1 MNPLLASISKALARA
16 LMLAAGSNGIDVNDS
31 QAETIVNG
39 LLVAIPIVWSIAE
52 KCFEH
57 WAKQRAEGK

>member
-16 LMLAAGSNGIDVNDS
+16 LMLAAGSNGIDMNDS

-39 LLVAIPIVWSIAE
+39 LLVAIPILWSVAE
-52 KCFEH
+52 KVIEYR
-57 WAKQRAEGK
+57 KSQAEGK